1 MFEAQTSLTAAYFT
15 CVLGV
20 LGLLRKG
27 AGYTFGQDVSEKFN
41 QSNGFWAQTHTQ
53 MAVNG
58 PVTVPFLMHVDARC
72 SASIQSG
79 LNLIARAHQL
89 VMEGY
94 NWTHESC
101 LQPISSHSCVA
112 L

>member
-41 QSNGFWAQTHTQ
+41 QSNGFWAHTHTNGSQWTCYCTFPYARRCQ
-53 MAVNG
+53 M
-58 PVTVPFLMHVDARC
+58 
-72 SASIQSG
+72 
-79 LNLIARAHQL
+79 
-89 VMEGY
+89 
-94 NWTHESC
+94 
-101 LQPISSHSCVA
+101 
-112 L
+112 